1 VLAEMRW
8 DAVSANADQFSE
20 IGAAIERLAAERVDV
35 VVVMQTNLMIVRRFM
50 IAEAA
55 LANRLPTVY
64 GCYERC
70 GDTGCL

>member
-1 VLAEMRW
+1 
-8 DAVSANADQFSE
+8 
-20 IGAAIERLAAERVDV
+20 
-35 VVVMQTNLMIVRRFM
+35 MQTNLMIVRRFM